1 MKLKDDAI
9 LESMPNRILSSLPRD
24 ERESMP
30 SLEAVTLRSGMVL
43 NEPDEVI
50 NHVYFLNDALVS
62 ILSVGADGG
71 SMEIG
76 VVGWEGMVG
85 VPAILGGVTPYRAVV
100 QIGGHAFRMN
110 RRNIAEEF
118 RKSPILRDLLLK
130 YTNTFL
136 VQIAQSSICNCYHS
150 LQERLSRWLLMARDA
165 SRSDTLEVTH
175 DLIARMLGTR
185 RASVT
190 VAAGLLQKAALIRIG
205 RGQIN
210 ILDSKGL
217 ESIACECYGI
227 VRDNLHRLA

>member
-1 MKLKDDAI
+1 ML
-9 LESMPNRILSSLPRD
+9 
-24 ERESMP
+24 
-30 SLEAVTLRSGMVL
+30 SLEAVTLESGMVL
-43 NEPDEVI
+43 YEPDQAI
-50 NHVYFLNDALVS
+50 DHVYFLNDALVS
-62 ILSVGADGG
+62 ILSVSEDGD

-100 QIGGHAFRMN
+100 QIGGQAFRMK
-110 RRNIAEEF
+110 RRSIAEEF
-118 RKSPILRDLLLK
+118 RKSPLLHDLLLK

-165 SRSDTLEVTH
+165 SRSDTLELTH
-175 DLIARMLGTR
+175 ELIARMLGTR

-190 VAAGLLQKAALIRIG
+190 VAAGLLQKAGLIRIG
-205 RGQIN
+205 RGQIV
-210 ILDSKGL
+210 IVDPRSL

-227 VRDNLHRLA
+227 VRDNLDRMAQ